1 MTDIL
6 TTYVSKGG
14 TGKTTITVN
23 FAAMAA
29 SKGKKGKEFDYEVG
43 ATVKNN
49 YIPLAPSDKELKKL
63 AKVATHGTLVL
74 TRDKKEIA
82 RYSLEDLKPIEK

>member
-23 FAAMAA
+23 FAAMAT
-29 SKGKKGKEFDYEVG
+29 SKGKRI
-43 ATVKNN
+43 KNS
-49 YIPLAPSDKELKKL
+49 IM
-63 AKVATHGTLVL
+63 KVDVVMRRFQKRKAGRMLS
-74 TRDKKEIA
+74 KN
-82 RYSLEDLKPIEK
+82 

>member
-1 MTDIL
+1 MECLLIHKKHVLGGKIMTDIL

-29 SKGKKGKEFDYEVG
+29 SKGKKGKEFDYESG
-43 ATVKNN
+43 CSYETFSN
-49 YIPLAPSDKELKKL
+49 KE
-63 AKVATHGTLVL
+63 GWQNTL
-74 TRDKKEIA
+74 
-82 RYSLEDLKPIEK
+82 

>member
-1 MTDIL
+1 MECLLIHKKHVLGGKIMTDIL

-29 SKGKKGKEFDYEVG
+29 SKGKKF
-43 ATVKNN
+43 
-49 YIPLAPSDKELKKL
+49 
-63 AKVATHGTLVL
+63 
-74 TRDKKEIA
+74 
-82 RYSLEDLKPIEK
+82 YSLTWIPTVM

>member
-6 TTYVSKGG
+6 TTYISKGG

-29 SKGKKGKEFDYEVG
+29 SKGKK
-43 ATVKNN
+43 VKN
-49 YIPLAPSDKELKKL
+49 
-63 AKVATHGTLVL
+63 
-74 TRDKKEIA
+74 
-82 RYSLEDLKPIEK
+82 

>member
-6 TTYVSKGG
+6 TTYVSKGS

-29 SKGKKGKEFDYEVG
+29 SNGKKSKEFDYESG
-43 ATVKNN
+43 CSYETFSNKAGWQNA
-49 YIPLAPSDKELKKL
+49 L
-63 AKVATHGTLVL
+63 
-74 TRDKKEIA
+74 
-82 RYSLEDLKPIEK
+82 